1 MDAGSPAPPTSDD
14 VCAAQ
19 RRLVGR
25 VHRTPV
31 QTSSRLDQATGA
43 QIFLKCENFQ
53 RSGSFKARGAF
64 NALLRLDAEQRRRGV
79 VAYSSGNHAQAIALA
94 ARDLDIR
101 ATIVMPHDAP
111 QVKVEATR
119 GYGAVIVRYDR
130 YTENREQLGADL
142 AAREGLTLIPPYDH
156 PDIIAGQGTAA
167 LELLEEVGQLDVLLT
182 PLGGGGL
189 LSGTALAARAVAP
202 SARIYGVE
210 PTAGDDGLRSLRA
223 GHIVPIEVPATIAD
237 GVQTQ
242 HLGELTFEVIRE
254 AVTDVLLADD
264 EQLREVM
271 RWAAQNLKLV
281 IEPTSA
287 LPLAAALAHP
297 EIVEGQ
303 RTGIILTGGNVDL
316 TRYADLLT
324 G

>member
-1 MDAGSPAPPTSDD
+1 MDAGSLALPISDD
-14 VCAAQ
+14 VRAAQ
-19 RRLVGR
+19 RRLVGH
-25 VHRTPV
+25 VHHTPV
-31 QTSSRLDQATGA
+31 HTSRRLDSATGA
-43 QIFLKCENFQ
+43 QVFLKCENFQ
-53 RSGSFKARGAF
+53 RTGSFKARGAF
-64 NALLRLDAEQRRRGV
+64 NALLRLPAEERRRGV

-94 ARDLDIR
+94 ARDLGIR

-119 GYGAVIVRYDR
+119 SYGATIAGYDR
-130 YTENREQLGADL
+130 YTEDRVQLGADL
-142 AAREGLTLIPPYDH
+142 AARDGLTLIPPYDH

-167 LELLEEVGQLDVLLT
+167 LELFEDVGPLDVLLT

-189 LSGTALAARAVAP
+189 LSGTALAARTLAP
-202 SARIYGVE
+202 SALICGVE

-223 GHIVPIEVPATIAD
+223 GRIVHIDTPTTIAD

-242 HLGELTFEVIRE
+242 HLGEYTFEIIRE
-254 AVTDVLLADD
+254 AVTDILLADD
-264 EQLREVM
+264 EQLREGM

-297 EIVEGQ
+297 GIVEG
-303 RTGIILTGGNVDL
+303 RRIGIILTGGNVDL
-316 TRYADLLT
+316 ARYAGLLT